1 MHSRHSVTFTD
12 VSGLGLCKWCHQIKQ
27 IPAPRFQFWRLPS
40 KLGQVGVIFLQ
51 GIMETQISTA
61 SCYKQVTN
69 HVNQVTSNV
78 DWEGSWSWRTWRFP
92 QACVFGGNK
101 TVLYTASSQ
110 IRLMDKFLHQFER
123 FETHTQNLRKWDVDV
138 DYIIHRL
145 TCSSP
150 STKCSKQSMVSS
162 SWPQQ

>member
-1 MHSRHSVTFTD
+1 MPSNQTD
-12 VSGLGLCKWCHQIKQ
+12 SSSTISILK
-27 IPAPRFQFWRLPS
+27 AS
-40 KLGQVGVIFLQ
+40 KQVGSSGCHFPARNNGKHKFQQPAAISRSQ
-51 GIMETQISTA
+51 IMST
-61 SCYKQVTN
+61 KWRVM
-69 HVNQVTSNV
+69 
-78 DWEGSWSWRTWRFP
+78 WIGEGSWSWRTWRFP